1 MEHIVTLQLKARKKI
16 IRFIDQMVPPYRQL
30 NNDEMRLCDKA
41 MKVLCGKNERK
52 NEKTAA

>member
-1 MEHIVTLQLKARKKI
+1 MEYIVNLQLKARKKI
-16 IRFIDQMVPPYRQL
+16 IGFIDLMVPPYRQL
-30 NNDEMRLCDKA
+30 NHDKMRLYNKA